1 VQHRLLE
8 GITSGY
14 GFTGIVAALFGGL
27 HPLGLIPASVLFG
40 GLLVGADKMQR
51 AVQVPS
57 ALIDVILGLVVLF
70 VVGSM
75 YATKKL
81 AARRMLPTAKT
92 PAAPAAP
99 PAEEAK

>member
-1 VQHRLLE
+1 MNKATDA
-8 GITSGY
+8 G
-14 GFTGIVAALFGGL
+14 
-27 HPLGLIPASVLFG
+27 PLSQNYLIPASVLFG

-81 AARRMLPTAKT
+81 AARRMLPGVKT
-92 PAAPAAP
+92 PAAPATP